1 MYGSELQ
8 IRVVLLTLY
17 QLPSFVRL
25 FSVDVGSSASTR
37 SLSNSV
43 LNLELHFFFA
53 DLSNV
58 SFALRFGFDNDIVN
72 GYKCL
77 NTEKDS
83 S

>member
-1 MYGSELQ
+1 MTMKILYEQ
-8 IRVVLLTLY
+8 PWMQNLTKLG
-17 QLPSFVRL
+17 
-25 FSVDVGSSASTR
+25 VGSLASTN
-37 SLSNSV
+37 SLSHSV
-43 LNLELHFFFA
+43 LNLEQHFFFA

-83 S
+83 SW